1 MRQIQSNQISP
12 RTLSQGKDKGMTS
25 LHWLRHSWQ
34 EAIEGRDFE
43 KWNQW
48 NRIDLRRHSHAR
60 VETSSTTE
68 LALQIIGKIRDHS
81 IVGVRE
87 IRCTCG
93 KKTGYLPHTI
103 YNNQW
108 NVQRKASKP
117 LVENIGEYRCDLNV
131 GKNILNKEQ
140 KCKSWRKVLSNSAP
154 LKLRNSVYQKVA
166 ERMWKT
172 SYNLGKEICK
182 T

>member
-12 RTLSQGKDKGMTS
+12 RTLSQGKGKGMTS
-25 LHWLRHSWQ
+25 LHWLRHGWK
-34 EAIEGRDFE
+34 EAIEGRGFD

-48 NRIDLRRHSHAR
+48 HRIDPRRHSHAR

-81 IVGVRE
+81 VVGVRE

-93 KKTGYLPHTI
+93 KRIGYLPHTI

-108 NVQRKASKP
+108 SMQRKASKP
-117 LVENIGEYRCDLNV
+117 LVENIGEYWCDLNV
-131 GKNILNKEQ
+131 GKNKQRTKVQVMKESFVRLRAIKIKKSCLS
-140 KCKSWRKVLSNSAP
+140 KCGRMNVKD
-154 LKLRNSVYQKVA
+154 KLQSGKRNLQ
-166 ERMWKT
+166 
-172 SYNLGKEICK
+172 NI
-182 T
+182 